1 MNLRLPMPLF
11 LHKLLPLVVSPLG
24 VVVLLLAVSIVG
36 RRRWPGVLGLIVLLV
51 CALPAT
57 ERAVWAGL
65 ESGYP
70 YRPVE
75 AVPTTGAILVLSGM
89 LDGTPTK
96 DGVLSQW
103 GEATDRFFA
112 GLDLFRAGKGPVM
125 IFTQGRLPWSAQAL
139 EGGVLARRA
148 VSLGV
153 PESQIMVTGEVANT
167 EDEAIAVRDLMGL
180 ANIPD
185 LTLVTSSFHMPR
197 AVMIFE
203 RAGLSVVP
211 YPTDFRTKAGLN
223 WTDWVPSARAFGAT
237 SLGVR
242 EYIGRAY
249 YWVRYRL
256 VG

>member
-1 MNLRLPMPLF
+1 MPLF
-11 LHKLLPLVVSPLG
+11 LHKLLPLIVSPLG
-24 VVVLLLAVSIVG
+24 VVVLLLMISIVC
-36 RRRWPGVLGLIVLLV
+36 RRRLPGVLGLVVLLV

-75 AVPTTGAILVLSGM
+75 AAPTTGAVVVLSGM
-89 LDGTPTK
+89 LDGTPTS
-96 DGVLSQW
+96 DGTLSQW

-112 GLDLFRAGKGPVM
+112 GLDLFRAGKAPVM
-125 IFTQGRLPWSAQAL
+125 IFTQGRLPWSGRAL
-139 EGGVLARRA
+139 EGGMLARRA
-148 VSLGV
+148 ISLGV
-153 PESQIMVTGEVANT
+153 PESQIMLTGEVANT
-167 EDEAIAVRDLMGL
+167 EDEALAVRDLMGL
-180 ANIPD
+180 ADIRN

-211 YPTDFRTKAGLN
+211 YPTDFRTKADLD

-249 YWVRYRL
+249 YRVRYQL
-256 VG
+256 GG

>member
-1 MNLRLPMPLF
+1 MPLF
-11 LHKLLPLVVSPLG
+11 LHTLLPRIVSPLG
-24 VVVLLLAVSIVG
+24 VVVLLLVVSIVF
-36 RRRWPGVLGLIVLLV
+36 RRRWPGVLGLVVLLG

-75 AVPTTGAILVLSGM
+75 AVPTTGAVVVLSGM
-89 LDGTPTK
+89 LDGTPTS
-96 DGVLSQW
+96 DGTLSQW

-112 GLDLFRAGKGPVM
+112 GLDLFRAGKAPVM
-125 IFTQGRLPWSAQAL
+125 IFTQGRLPWSGRPL
-139 EGGVLARRA
+139 EGGMLARRA

-153 PESQIMVTGEVANT
+153 PESQIMLTGEVANT
-167 EDEAIAVRDLMGL
+167 EDEALAVSDLMGL
-180 ANIPD
+180 ADIRN

-211 YPTDFRTKAGLN
+211 YPTDFRTKADLD

-249 YWVRYRL
+249 YRVRYQL
-256 VG
+256 GG

>member
-1 MNLRLPMPLF
+1 MPLF
-11 LHKLLPLVVSPLG
+11 LHKLLPLIVSPLG
-24 VVVLLLAVSIVG
+24 VVVLLLVVSIVC
-36 RRRWPGVLGLIVLLV
+36 RRRVPGVLGLVVLLV
-51 CALPAT
+51 CALPVT

-75 AVPTTGAILVLSGM
+75 AVPTTGAVVVLSGM
-89 LDGTPTK
+89 LDGTPTS
-96 DGVLSQW
+96 DGTLSQW

-112 GLDLFRAGKGPVM
+112 GLDLFRAGKAPVM
-125 IFTQGRLPWSAQAL
+125 IFTQGRLPWSGRAL
-139 EGGVLARRA
+139 EGGMLARRA

-153 PESQIMVTGEVANT
+153 PESQIMLTGEVANT
-167 EDEAIAVRDLMGL
+167 EDEALAVSDLMGL
-180 ANIPD
+180 ADIRN

-203 RAGLSVVP
+203 RAGLRVVP
-211 YPTDFRTKAGLN
+211 YPTDFRTKADLD

-249 YWVRYRL
+249 YWVRYQL
-256 VG
+256 GS

>member
-1 MNLRLPMPLF
+1 MPLF
-11 LHKLLPLVVSPLG
+11 LHKLLPLIVSPLG
-24 VVVLLLAVSIVG
+24 VVVLLLVVSIVC
-36 RRRWPGVLGLIVLLV
+36 RRRVPGVLGLVVLLV

-75 AVPTTGAILVLSGM
+75 AVPTTGAVVVLSGM
-89 LDGTPTK
+89 LDGTPTS
-96 DGVLSQW
+96 DGTLSQW

-112 GLDLFRAGKGPVM
+112 GLDLFRAGKAPVM
-125 IFTQGRLPWSAQAL
+125 IFTQGRLPWSGRAL
-139 EGGVLARRA
+139 EGGMLARRA

-153 PESQIMVTGEVANT
+153 PESQIMLTGEVANT
-167 EDEAIAVRDLMGL
+167 EDEALAVSDLMGL
-180 ANIPD
+180 ADIRN

-211 YPTDFRTKAGLN
+211 YPTDFRTKSDLD

-249 YWVRYRL
+249 YWVRYQL
-256 VG
+256 GG

>member
-1 MNLRLPMPLF
+1 MPLF
-11 LHKLLPLVVSPLG
+11 LHTLLPRILSPLG
-24 VVVLLLAVSIVG
+24 VVVLLLLVSIVY
-36 RRRWPGVLGLIVLLV
+36 RRRAPGVLGLLVLLV

-75 AVPTTGAILVLSGM
+75 AVPTTGAVVVLSGM
-89 LDGTPTK
+89 LDGTPTS
-96 DGVLSQW
+96 DGTLSQW

-112 GLDLFRAGKGPVM
+112 GLDLFRAGKAPVM
-125 IFTQGRLPWSAQAL
+125 IFTQGRPPWSGRPL
-139 EGGVLARRA
+139 EGGMLARRA

-153 PESQIMVTGEVANT
+153 PESQIMLTGEVANT
-167 EDEAIAVRDLMGL
+167 EDEALAVSDLMGL
-180 ANIPD
+180 ADIRN

-211 YPTDFRTKAGLN
+211 YPTDFRTKADLD

-249 YWVRYRL
+249 YRVRYQL
-256 VG
+256 GG

>member
-1 MNLRLPMPLF
+1 M
-11 LHKLLPLVVSPLG
+11 
-24 VVVLLLAVSIVG
+24 
-36 RRRWPGVLGLIVLLV
+36 

-75 AVPTTGAILVLSGM
+75 AVPTTGAIVVLSGM
-89 LDGTPTK
+89 LDGTPTS
-96 DGVLSQW
+96 DGTLSQW

-112 GLDLFRAGKGPVM
+112 GLDLFRAGRAPVM
-125 IFTQGRLPWSAQAL
+125 IFTQGRLPWSGRPL
-139 EGGVLARRA
+139 EGGMLARRA
-148 VSLGV
+148 ASLGV
-153 PESQIMVTGEVANT
+153 PESQIMLTGEVANT
-167 EDEAIAVRDLMGL
+167 EDEALAVRDLMGL
-180 ANIPD
+180 AGISD

-203 RAGLSVVP
+203 REGLSVVP
-211 YPTDFRTKAGLN
+211 YPTDFRTKAGLD
-223 WTDWVPSARAFGAT
+223 WTDWVPSAHAFGET

-256 VG
+256 GG

>member
-1 MNLRLPMPLF
+1 MPLF
-11 LHKLLPLVVSPLG
+11 LHKLLPMVVSPLG
-24 VVVLLLAVSIVG
+24 VVVLLLAVSVIC
-36 RRRWPGVLGLIVLLV
+36 RRRVPGVLGLVVLLV

-75 AVPTTGAILVLSGM
+75 AVPATGAVVVLSGM
-89 LDGTPTK
+89 LEGTPTS
-96 DGVLSQW
+96 DGTLSQW

-112 GLDLFRAGKGPVM
+112 GLDLFRAGRAPVM
-125 IFTQGRLPWSAQAL
+125 IFTQGRLPWSGRPL
-139 EGGVLARRA
+139 EGGMLARRA

-153 PESQIMVTGEVANT
+153 PESQIMLTGEVANT
-167 EDEAIAVRDLMGL
+167 EDEALAVRDLMGL
-180 ANIPD
+180 ADIPD

-211 YPTDFRTKAGLN
+211 YPTDFRAKAGLD
-223 WTDWVPSARAFGAT
+223 WTDWVPSAHAFGET

-249 YWVRYRL
+249 YWVRYQL
-256 VG
+256 GG

>member
-1 MNLRLPMPLF
+1 MPLF
-11 LHKLLPLVVSPLG
+11 LHTLLPRIVSPLG
-24 VVVLLLAVSIVG
+24 VVVLLLIVSIVF
-36 RRRWPGVLGLIVLLV
+36 RRRWPGVLGLVVLLG

-75 AVPTTGAILVLSGM
+75 AVPTTGAVVVLSGM
-89 LDGTPTK
+89 LDGTPTS
-96 DGVLSQW
+96 DGTLSQW

-112 GLDLFRAGKGPVM
+112 GLDLFRAGKAPVM
-125 IFTQGRLPWSAQAL
+125 IFTQGRLPWSGRPL
-139 EGGVLARRA
+139 EGGMLARRA

-153 PESQIMVTGEVANT
+153 PESQIMLTGEVANT
-167 EDEAIAVRDLMGL
+167 EDEALAVSDLMGL
-180 ANIPD
+180 ADIRN

-211 YPTDFRTKAGLN
+211 YPTDFRTKADLD

-249 YWVRYRL
+249 YWVRYQL
-256 VG
+256 GG